1 MSHKLTKT
9 ELRWLERLMKHR
21 PSENAYA
28 IEIPDSVL
36 ATLLKQ
42 ELAHFRNGLHIEIT
56 FDGIREVLRWR
67 SQQEE
72 GG

>member
-1 MSHKLTKT
+1 MSHELTKT
-9 ELRWLERLMKHR
+9 ELRWLEWLMKYQ
-21 PSENAYA
+21 PSENAHP
-28 IEIPDSVL
+28 IEIPDGVL
-36 ATLLKQ
+36 ATFLSL
-42 ELAHFRNGLHIEIT
+42 ELAHFRRGEHIEIT